1 MTLQSHTQIGSIEK
15 IKWAEFSARTQL
27 VIVSARSATR
37 GSRILHQLRTHCPQ
51 AQMHLATSCQGM
63 MTERHV
69 SLKSD
74 EIALMTYE
82 DPESSFGTAGASLND
97 PEQCAAITQQ
107 LLHIAELRASRA
119 GELPSLVWM
128 SATPGSEEKVIET
141 IRSYFQSPVL
151 ICGGSPADDD
161 ITGKWWV
168 GDQSQIYPQ
177 GIVISLIY
185 TASKITTRFSAGY
198 QIADIQGLIT
208 SGADR
213 LIRMI
218 DHRPAAEVYN
228 EWCQGSLDPY
238 FPDGN
243 ILEASTF
250 QPLAISCGAIGL
262 SPYYRVLHPERIH
275 EDGAI
280 STFSNVKQG
289 ERIVLL
295 SGDRDSLVGRA
306 RRVARGAILDTGGD
320 VKGIRG
326 ALVIFC
332 AGCFLAIKE
341 HVDLVWEGLTLEL
354 PDVPMLGQFTFG
366 EQGVFPDGEVAHGN
380 LMVTVVLWSDADKS
394 DSWLT

>member
-1 MTLQSHTQIGSIEK
+1 
-15 IKWAEFSARTQL
+15 
-27 VIVSARSATR
+27 
-37 GSRILHQLRTHCPQ
+37 
-51 AQMHLATSCQGM
+51 M

-161 ITGKWWV
+161 ITGQWWV

-185 TASKITTRFSAGY
+185 TASKVTTRFSAGY

-213 LIRMI
+213 LIRTI

-228 EWCQGSLDPY
+228 EWCRGSLDPY

-275 EDGAI
+275 KDGAI

-320 VKGIRG
+320 MKGIRG